1 MPTIDV
7 NGITLAYTDTGAP
20 PSRPQAQTI
29 VFGHGTLF
37 GGWMFRHQIESLR
50 SEFRCVAVD
59 WRAHGNTPA
68 PRTDYDMETL
78 TADAAAL
85 ITALGISPVHWVGL
99 SSGGF
104 VGQRLAIRHGTL
116 LRSLVLLDTCAST
129 APKRVVHRNDLQ
141 AILFRILGPRIL
153 KHTVA
158 PLMFSSAYL
167 SSTEGQAVVD
177 EWLDRLGKCDR
188 GGIAHAMRA
197 AMSRASVEIELS
209 RITLPTLVVVGAN
222 DAMTPPR
229 LARQMA
235 NSIPG
240 AQFEEIPGSGHCSVL
255 EQPTDVARI
264 LEQFFN
270 TD

>member
-1 MPTIDV
+1 M
-7 NGITLAYTDTGAP
+7 A
-20 PSRPQAQTI
+20 
-29 VFGHGTLF
+29 
-37 GGWMFRHQIESLR
+37 R
-50 SEFRCVAVD
+50 SA
-59 WRAHGNTPA
+59 WQ
-68 PRTDYDMETL
+68 M
-78 TADAAAL
+78 
-85 ITALGISPVHWVGL
+85 
-99 SSGGF
+99 
-104 VGQRLAIRHGTL
+104 
-116 LRSLVLLDTCAST
+116 RS
-129 APKRVVHRNDLQ
+129 
-141 AILFRILGPRIL
+141 
-153 KHTVA
+153 
-158 PLMFSSAYL
+158 
-167 SSTEGQAVVD
+167 
-177 EWLDRLGKCDR
+177 